1 MYSILWLVTLII
13 FGVVEAATV
22 GLASIWFAAGALA
35 ALILSAFLNSLL
47 VQVVV
52 FLAVSFVTLLLVRP
66 LAQKYFNARRTATNA
81 DRVIGQEA
89 VVVQEIDNLRGLGQV
104 KVGDLLGG
112 MPWTARSAGE
122 QILPVGTT
130 VRVERIEGV
139 KLYVTPIP
147 AASHTQS
154 Q

>member
-1 MYSILWLVTLII
+1 
-13 FGVVEAATV
+13 
-22 GLASIWFAAGALA
+22 
-35 ALILSAFLNSLL
+35 
-47 VQVVV
+47 
-52 FLAVSFVTLLLVRP
+52 
-66 LAQKYFNARRTATNA
+66 
-81 DRVIGQEA
+81 
-89 VVVQEIDNLRGLGQV
+89 
-104 KVGDLLGG
+104 

>member
-1 MYSILWLVTLII
+1 M
-13 FGVVEAATV
+13 
-22 GLASIWFAAGALA
+22 
-35 ALILSAFLNSLL
+35 
-47 VQVVV
+47 
-52 FLAVSFVTLLLVRP
+52 
-66 LAQKYFNARRTATNA
+66 
-81 DRVIGQEA
+81 
-89 VVVQEIDNLRGLGQV
+89 VVQEIDNLRGLGQV
-104 KVGDLLGG
+104 KVGG

-147 AASHTQS
+147 AASRTQS

>member
-1 MYSILWLVTLII
+1 MYSILWLVALII

-81 DRVIGQEA
+81 DRQEA
-89 VVVQEIDNLRGLGQV
+89 VVVQEIDSLRGLGQV
-104 KVGDLLGG
+104 KVGG

-147 AASHTQS
+147 AASRTQS

>member
-1 MYSILWLVTLII
+1 MYSILWLVALII

-104 KVGDLLGG
+104 RWAACPGPHAPPVSRSF
-112 MPWTARSAGE
+112 PWGPPSGWSAS
-122 QILPVGTT
+122 
-130 VRVERIEGV
+130 R
-139 KLYVTPIP
+139 
-147 AASHTQS
+147 A
-154 Q
+154 

>member
-1 MYSILWLVTLII
+1 MYSILWLDALII
-13 FGVVEAATV
+13 FGVVESATV
-22 GLASIWFAAGALA
+22 GLASIWLAAGAMA
-35 ALILSAFLNSLL
+35 AMILSAFLHSLL
-47 VQVVV
+47 V

-104 KVGDLLGG
+104 KVGG

-147 AASHTQS
+147 AASRTQS